1 MVAWF
6 KTRYKQI
13 FLRRV
18 FAFDSG
24 PARKSRAFLYSYF
37 TEICPSKTLYPDPC
51 LRSWLFSEK
60 LCSNISMTLATPLE
74 PRSEIDC
81 IGRFPSLLPSFLK
94 PSHSFFYAEKEMKDK
109 MSPAVKLEEL
119 PKTVLKIF
127 SSQIQGSAAANK
139 RIPIADL
146 SNVDKKLVGTLL
158 SFQREAVE

>member
-1 MVAWF
+1 
-6 KTRYKQI
+6 
-13 FLRRV
+13 
-18 FAFDSG
+18 
-24 PARKSRAFLYSYF
+24 
-37 TEICPSKTLYPDPC
+37 
-51 LRSWLFSEK
+51 
-60 LCSNISMTLATPLE
+60 
-74 PRSEIDC
+74 
-81 IGRFPSLLPSFLK
+81 
-94 PSHSFFYAEKEMKDK
+94 MKDK